1 MNSKIRFSAKMIK
14 TSSFN
19 TVQCCTSHLFWGLL
33 SLTMKSY
40 PEHTF
45 VLKCLLQIENKL
57 GWGSSEEWHSD
68 VFVELGETVFNS
80 TGVQLSP
87 TTLKR
92 VWGKIE
98 YNSAPSISTLNA
110 LSQFAGYENWRDFKL
125 KSNVKKPSW
134 LQRKITPNL
143 GVIITSAAIMTVIF
157 VSLYSMM
164 GAKDV
169 SLIEDYSKITFS
181 SQVLTNDL
189 PNSVVF
195 DFDLNNIKSE
205 SLYIQ
210 QSWDKSKTIKLKED
224 QQQATGI
231 YYFPGYFRSKLL
243 VDGQI
248 IREHDLFIPTHG
260 WVGTVDYDPIP
271 KYIDEKR
278 LFSSGLSL
286 PKSIVEEIQKNKEPL
301 RTTFHWVKDYGEVS
315 GDDLVLNTSVQN
327 ILSERWAVCQD
338 LRIVL
343 LGTEGALIIPFSLPG
358 CVSNLGLML
367 NEESYRGKEHDLSAF
382 GVDLS
387 KEKAIEIRI
396 KEKQVTV
403 SIEAKEVYTGR
414 YKESIG
420 NFVGIR
426 YRFLGSGTVH
436 RIKLTDASE
445 EIELINEE
453 FSSH

>member
-1 MNSKIRFSAKMIK
+1 
-14 TSSFN
+14 
-19 TVQCCTSHLFWGLL
+19 
-33 SLTMKSY
+33 MKSY
-40 PEHTF
+40 PEHSI
-45 VLKCLLQIENKL
+45 VRKCLLQIEEKL
-57 GWGSSEEWHSD
+57 GWGSSKSWHSD
-68 VFVELGETVFNS
+68 VFIELSEIVLNR

-125 KSNVKKPSW
+125 KLNVKRPSW
-134 LQRKITPNL
+134 IERKITPNL
-143 GVIITSAAIMTVIF
+143 GVIMTSAAIMTVVF
-157 VSLYSMM
+157 VSLYSMI
-164 GAKDV
+164 GAKD
-169 SLIEDYSKITFS
+169 LNLNEDYSKITFS
-181 SQVLTNDL
+181 SHVLTNDL

-195 DFDLNNIKSE
+195 DFDLNGIKSE
-205 SLYIQ
+205 NLFIQ
-210 QSWDKSKTIKLKED
+210 QFWDKTKTIKLKED

-243 VDGQI
+243 IDGEI
-248 IREHDLFIPTHG
+248 IKEHDLFIPTNG

-271 KYIDEKR
+271 KYIDEKQ

-286 PKSIVEEIQKNKEPL
+286 PKSIVEEVQENNEPL

-315 GDDLVLNTSVQN
+315 GDDLVITSSVQN
-327 ILSERWAVCQD
+327 TISEKWAVCQD
-338 LRIVL
+338 LRIVV
-343 LGTEGALIIPFSLPG
+343 LGSEGALIIPFSLPG

-367 NEESYRGKEHDLSAF
+367 NEVSYRGKEHDLSAF

-387 KEKAIEIRI
+387 EEKAIEIRI
-396 KEKQVTV
+396 KEKQVSV
-403 SIEAKEVYTGR
+403 SIEAKEVYTGQ

-426 YRFLGSGTVH
+426 YRFLGSGAVH
-436 RIKLTDASE
+436 RIKLTDTSE

-453 FSSH
+453 FSSKLTNKASRE